1 LFRSTEAP
9 PSTRALEEAVKLAQ
23 LTSGRLRLLHV
34 SDVLTFAT
42 GFETYALYKA
52 DVLPT
57 MKRAGEHVLDDGKAH
72 ARSRSAR
79 WFSHP
84 RRVARAMSQRPETI
98 GHPEL
103 EVARGAEQGAV
114 PARFVDAGV
123 LRQPWIAGAV

>member
-57 MKRAGEHVLDDGKAH
+57 MKRAGEHVLDDGPCALPISKMVQPSQEGG
-72 ARSRSAR
+72 SR
-79 WFSHP
+79 H
-84 RRVARAMSQRPETI
+84 E
-98 GHPEL
+98 
-103 EVARGAEQGAV
+103 
-114 PARFVDAGV
+114 PAS
-123 LRQPWIAGAV
+123 